1 MEYRSI
7 LGFAATVIA
16 LISYI
21 PYFRDIIAKK
31 TKPHAFTWLIW
42 GVLTGIAFVGQL
54 VGHAGPGAWVTGF
67 TAVVCIA
74 IAAIALVD
82 GQRNIVPTDWLA
94 LAGAAIALLIW
105 FATRGPL
112 LSVILITV
120 IDNLGFIPTLRKSYH
135 RPFEETM
142 STFALSGFKWVLGL
156 CALER
161 LSVVTALF
169 PLSIVVASWLF
180 VAMLLVRRKQL
191 GRASVAITR
200 PHRAERM

>member
-7 LGFAATVIA
+7 LGVAATVVA

-21 PYFRDIIAKK
+21 PYFRDIVAQK

-42 GVLTGIAFVGQL
+42 GTLTGIAFVGQL
-54 VGHAGPGAWVTGF
+54 FGHAGPGAWVTGF
-67 TAVVCIA
+67 TAVVCLA
-74 IAAIALVD
+74 IAAIASVG
-82 GQRNIVPTDWLA
+82 GQRNIVRADWIA
-94 LAGAAIALLIW
+94 LVGAAVALLIW
-105 FATRGPL
+105 FVTRGPL
-112 LSVILITV
+112 LSVILITM
-120 IDNLGFIPTLRKSYH
+120 IDNIGFIPTLRKSYD

-161 LSVVTALF
+161 FTVVTALF

-180 VAMLLVRRKQL
+180 VVMLIVRRKQL
-191 GRASVAITR
+191 GYAL
-200 PHRAERM
+200 

>member
-1 MEYRSI
+1 MGYRSI
-7 LGFAATVIA
+7 LGVAATIIA

-21 PYFRDIIAKK
+21 PYFRDIVAKK
-31 TKPHAFTWLIW
+31 TKPHTFTWLIW

-54 VGHAGPGAWVTGF
+54 AGHAGPGAWVTGF

-74 IAAIALVD
+74 IAGIAAID
-82 GQRNIVPTDWLA
+82 GQRNIVPADWLA
-94 LAGAAIALLIW
+94 LGGAAVALLVW
-105 FATRGPL
+105 FVTRGPL
-112 LSVILITV
+112 LSVILITI
-120 IDNLGFIPTLRKSYH
+120 IDNIGFIPTLRKSYD

-156 CALER
+156 LALER

-180 VAMLLVRRKQL
+180 VVMLLVRRKQL
-191 GRASVAITR
+191 GHAV
-200 PHRAERM
+200 